1 MPSRKSNNF
10 GAVSREQRRRAAL
23 IASVES
29 YKTALSFTQGRY
41 SAGSSS
47 LQNVLDAQRY
57 LYSAREADA
66 QSALSLVSAYTA
78 LCKSLGG
85 GRQREG

>member
-1 MPSRKSNNF
+1 LVQYLVSSA
-10 GAVSREQRRRAAL
+10 GALLYCQCRELQD
-23 IASVES
+23 SP
-29 YKTALSFTQGRY
+29 SFTPECY

-78 LCKSLGG
+78 LCKSLDGA
-85 GRQREG
+85 RQREG